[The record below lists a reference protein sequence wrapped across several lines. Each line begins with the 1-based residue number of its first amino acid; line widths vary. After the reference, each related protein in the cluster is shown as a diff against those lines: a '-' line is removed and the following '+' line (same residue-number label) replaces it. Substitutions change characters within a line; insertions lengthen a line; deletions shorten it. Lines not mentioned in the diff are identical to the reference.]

1 MNMEPNVE
9 IMLSQV
15 LDNQRESFIHLL
27 NLCGSPIERI
37 LLLAFLKQNYLD
49 DIGYIGT
56 DCLVWIDS
64 HAATYGQK
72 NELRRVLYRR
82 LEMQYVIRE
91 QNPPMGLNVNYR
103 LDFALFYERSWGDGE
118 IKIAI
123 ECDGHNFHEKTKEQ
137 ARRDKSKDR
146 YLQSRGWVIARFTG
160 SEIVEDSASIV
171 DEIEGLARK
180 KDEEL
185 HLAAHPELEGR

>member
-1 MNMEPNVE
+1 MEQNVE
-9 IMLSQV
+9 TKLSQIIA
-15 LDNQRESFIHLL
+15 DNRETLIRLL
-27 NLCGSPIERI
+27 SLCGSPIERI
-37 LLLAFLKQNYLD
+37 LLLGFLKQKYLD

-64 HAATYGQK
+64 HSAMYNQK
-72 NELRRVLYRR
+72 KEWRRVLYRR
-82 LEMQYVIRE
+82 LEMQHVIRE
-91 QNPPMGLNVNYR
+91 QDPFGLNVNYR
-103 LDFALFYERSWGDGE
+103 LDFALFYERSWGNGE

-123 ECDGHNFHEKTKEQ
+123 ECDGHDFHEKTKGQ

-146 YLQSRGWVIARFTG
+146 YLQSKGWIVARFTG
-160 SEIVEDSASIV
+160 SEIVENADSIV

-185 HLAAHPELEGR
+185 HLAAHPELERS